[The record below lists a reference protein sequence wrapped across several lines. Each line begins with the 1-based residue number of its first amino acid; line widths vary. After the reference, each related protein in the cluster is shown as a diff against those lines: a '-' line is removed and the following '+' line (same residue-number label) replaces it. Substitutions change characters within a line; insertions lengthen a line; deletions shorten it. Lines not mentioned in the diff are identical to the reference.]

1 MGAYDISS
9 KCYSSRKDALQEI
22 EKRLNKR
29 RKLEAKYNR
38 EVTVTALSVTES
50 RGYFSAYAQYN
61 VTKESHVVGMRGVDD
76 ETVFGESKDTKEEA
90 ISSLEQKIAK
100 ELVNNSE
107 STKIGRIRVDEDVL
121 NKKFLAYAHL
131 EEEKEDESKPM
142 SKREIKKFWD
152 SVHYTAAEVDEWP
165 EWKKEGVR

>member
-76 ETVFGESKDTKEEA
+76 ETVFGESKDTYVVHCIKD
-90 ISSLEQKIAK
+90 I
-100 ELVNNSE
+100 
-107 STKIGRIRVDEDVL
+107 DVY
-121 NKKFLAYAHL
+121 AYIFMYLL
-131 EEEKEDESKPM
+131 EEI
-142 SKREIKKFWD
+142 REQI
-152 SVHYTAAEVDEWP
+152 SQ
-165 EWKKEGVR
+165 R